1 MKPFYWSVFRFLR
14 KGNLVSLD
22 STALSNSECLPS
34 NTLSAQPHKC
44 SKQIATL
51 LRIAVVNRHALRNI
65 WMQHIATLFKAQRV
79 EHVGSTCCKALDRVM
94 GMLSEQVTTT
104 YNTHEI
110 NYLFKKYLTTFQN
123 SPSLRPKQKKMLM
136 PGARKMATSNII
148 CLFAKYLWRA
158 KDKTESTS
166 INIS

>member
-79 EHVGSTCCKALDRVM
+79 EHVGSTCCKALDGNGHVERTSHDNLQHSWNQ
-94 GMLSEQVTTT
+94 LSFQ
-104 YNTHEI
+104 EI
-110 NYLFKKYLTTFQN
+110 FDHVPKLPKSKAKTKKNADAWCSEDGHLKYYLPL
-123 SPSLRPKQKKMLM
+123 SLASKR
-136 PGARKMATSNII
+136 
-148 CLFAKYLWRA
+148 
-158 KDKTESTS
+158 
-166 INIS
+166 

>member
-1 MKPFYWSVFRFLR
+1 M
-14 KGNLVSLD
+14 
-22 STALSNSECLPS
+22 
-34 NTLSAQPHKC
+34 
-44 SKQIATL
+44 
-51 LRIAVVNRHALRNI
+51 
-65 WMQHIATLFKAQRV
+65 
-79 EHVGSTCCKALDRVM
+79 VM

-136 PGARKMATSNII
+136 PGARKMASSNII
-148 CLFAKYLWRA
+148 CLYLWRA